1 MNLNK
6 DLYRAHLVL
15 LTDLYQLTMAQGF
28 WKKGIAERN
37 AVFHLYFRNPVFKG
51 GYAISCG
58 LQYAVDWLE
67 NFHFEPDDLDYLS
80 SLRNP
85 DGTAL
90 LDRDFLQHLGNL
102 KFTCDVDAIEEGRV
116 IFPQEPL
123 VRVRGPILQAQLVET
138 FLLNAINFQTLIAT
152 KAARICFAAK
162 GDPVLEFGLRR
173 AQGID
178 GGLSASRASY
188 VGGCVATSNVLAG
201 KIFEIPVRG
210 THAHSWVMAF
220 ASETEAFEA
229 FADSHPGNAVFLV
242 DTYNTLKGVERAIE
256 VGHKLRA
263 KGYDLAGIRLDSGDL
278 AYLSIEA
285 RRILD
290 EAGFENTSI
299 AASNDLDEY
308 LIKSLKEQGARIN
321 IWGVGTNLVS
331 ASDQPALGGVY
342 KLTAFQNEKGQ
353 WEHKVKLSE
362 QAGKINIPGVLQVKR
377 FSDGKSILGDMIFDE
392 NMGFSLP
399 TTIIDPADFT
409 KRKEILPQ
417 WESEDLLVPVFRAG
431 RCVYQRPALDEIKRK
446 ARNELALLH
455 PTIKRFE
462 NPHNY
467 PVGLEE
473 NLFQTRAEMVLKM
486 KKS

>member
-116 IFPQEPL
+116 VFPQEPL

-152 KAARICFAAK
+152 KAARICYAAK

-229 FADSHPGNAVFLV
+229 FAASHPGNAVFLV
-242 DTYNTLKGVERAIE
+242 DTI
-256 VGHKLRA
+256 
-263 KGYDLAGIRLDSGDL
+263 
-278 AYLSIEA
+278 
-285 RRILD
+285 
-290 EAGFENTSI
+290 
-299 AASNDLDEY
+299 
-308 LIKSLKEQGARIN
+308 
-321 IWGVGTNLVS
+321 
-331 ASDQPALGGVY
+331 QPVC
-342 KLTAFQNEKGQ
+342 
-353 WEHKVKLSE
+353 
-362 QAGKINIPGVLQVKR
+362 P
-377 FSDGKSILGDMIFDE
+377 
-392 NMGFSLP
+392 
-399 TTIIDPADFT
+399 
-409 KRKEILPQ
+409 
-417 WESEDLLVPVFRAG
+417 
-431 RCVYQRPALDEIKRK
+431 
-446 ARNELALLH
+446 
-455 PTIKRFE
+455 
-462 NPHNY
+462 
-467 PVGLEE
+467 
-473 NLFQTRAEMVLKM
+473 
-486 KKS
+486 